1 MFNQSSNVSLY
12 NSQDHGTGEVIR
24 EIPIS
29 CLTSDISMK
38 SRITKLSV
46 DMSSQELYITDIGC
60 MLIIK
65 VGLLD
70 SSCSQFG

>member
-1 MFNQSSNVSLY
+1 MFNHSSNVSLY
-12 NSQDHGTGEVIR
+12 NSQDHGTGEEIR
-24 EIPIS
+24 EIH
-29 CLTSDISMK
+29 ISMK